1 MWGTSL
7 MPRSSGLPRNSAGP
21 GLIVMPAAD
30 AEILVVDDEP
40 ACADEVCEYLVRRGH
55 SAAASYSGAE
65 ALAACARNPQLRL
78 IVSDIRMPGM
88 SGFQLFDAV
97 AEQALASGW
106 EPPAFIFLTG
116 HAGQVEADIAD
127 AIGVDGFM
135 TKPVN
140 PRELLGRIGDIF
152 REHQTLTEA
161 GARHDA

>member
-1 MWGTSL
+1 M
-7 MPRSSGLPRNSAGP
+7 
-21 GLIVMPAAD
+21 MPAAD

-40 ACADEVCEYLVRRGH
+40 ACADEICEYLERRGH
-55 SAAASYSGAE
+55 SATASYSGAE
-65 ALAACARNPQLRL
+65 ALAACARNPNLRL

-97 AEQALASGW
+97 VEQALASGW

-116 HAGQVEADIAD
+116 HAGKVEADIAE

-152 REHQTLTEA
+152 REHQILTEA
-161 GARHDA
+161 GASS

>member
-1 MWGTSL
+1 
-7 MPRSSGLPRNSAGP
+7 
-21 GLIVMPAAD
+21 MPAAET
-30 AEILVVDDEP
+30 EILVVDDEP
-40 ACADEVCEYLVRRGH
+40 GCADQLCEYLVRRGY

-65 ALAACARNPQLRL
+65 ALAVCARNPNLRL
-78 IVSDIRMPGM
+78 ILSDIRMPEM

-97 AEQALASGW
+97 AEQALASGC

-116 HAGQVEADIAD
+116 YAGQVEADMAE

-140 PRELLGRIGDIF
+140 PLELLGRIGDIF

-161 GARHDA
+161 GGSP